1 MTLKIVVFHFQTT
14 LSFAFKRK
22 KSYHYCMST
31 QIKTAKKPKDSDDQ
45 MSYLEK
51 KYGKEPLITAK
62 ELKETRWSWH

>member
-1 MTLKIVVFHFQTT
+1 
-14 LSFAFKRK
+14 
-22 KSYHYCMST
+22 MST